1 MSRIRRA
8 APLPVAFFGRET
20 VDVARELLGARLV
33 SNLRGVRTAG
43 RIVEVE
49 AYLGA
54 QDPASH
60 AYAYRRHRQNE
71 SLYGPLGSWY
81 VYLSYGM
88 HWCANL
94 VAGPQGEGS
103 AILIRALEPLE
114 GLSVMRRRRGGAPDR
129 ELCAGPGRLTQAMG
143 ITRALDGL
151 SMPKAPIVIVSDE
164 QPAEGSIATTRRI
177 GLTKAA
183 DWPLRF
189 AIRGSPWVSGP
200 RIR

>member
-1 MSRIRRA
+1 VSQIRRA
-8 APLPVAFFGRET
+8 APLPVAFFRRRTIEA
-20 VDVARELLGARLV
+20 ARELLGARLV
-33 SNLRGVRTAG
+33 SNFRGVRTEG

-71 SLYGPLGSWY
+71 SLYGPVGSWY

-94 VAGPQGEGS
+94 VSGPPGEGS

-114 GLSVMRRRRGGAPDR
+114 GLPVMRRRRDGVPDR
-129 ELCAGPGRLTQAMG
+129 ALCSGPGRLTQAMG
-143 ITRALDGL
+143 ITRTLDGL
-151 SMPKAPIVIVSDE
+151 SMPKAPIIILADE
-164 QPAEGSIATTRRI
+164 TPAAESIATTPRI

-200 RIR
+200 KIR

>member
-1 MSRIRRA
+1 VSRIRRA

>member
-1 MSRIRRA
+1 MSRVRRA
-8 APLPVAFFGRET
+8 APLPVAFFRRET
-20 VDVARELLGARLV
+20 IEVARELLGARLV
-33 SNLRGVRTAG
+33 STVRGVRTEG

-54 QDPASH
+54 QDPGSH

-71 SLYGPLGSWY
+71 SLYAPVGTWY

-114 GLSVMRRRRGGAPDR
+114 GLPAMRRRRGGVPDR
-129 ELCAGPGRLTQAMG
+129 ALCSGPGRLTQAMG
-143 ITRALDGL
+143 ITRSLDGL
-151 SMPKAPIVIVSDE
+151 SMPKAPIVILADE
-164 QPAEGSIATTRRI
+164 PPAEETIATTPRI

>member
-8 APLPVAFFGRET
+8 APLPVAFFRRQTIE
-20 VDVARELLGARLV
+20 VARELLGARVV
-33 SNLRGVRTAG
+33 SNVRGVRTEG

-54 QDPASH
+54 KDPASH

-71 SLYGPLGSWY
+71 SLYGPIGSWY

-94 VAGPQGEGS
+94 VAGPPGEGS

-114 GLSVMRRRRGGAPDR
+114 GLPVMRRRRGNVPDR
-129 ELCAGPGRLTQAMG
+129 ALCSGPGRLTQAMG

-151 SMPKAPIVIVSDE
+151 SMPKAPIMILADE
-164 QPAEGSIATTRRI
+164 PPSEGTIATTTRI

-189 AIRGSPWVSGP
+189 AIRGSPWTSGP

>member
-8 APLPVAFFGRET
+8 APLPVAFFRRET
-20 VDVARELLGARLV
+20 IDVARELLGARLV

-71 SLYGPLGSWY
+71 SLYGPVGSWY

-94 VAGPQGEGS
+94 VAGPPGEGS

-114 GLSVMRRRRGGAPDR
+114 GLLVMRRRRGGVPDR
-129 ELCAGPGRLTQAMG
+129 ALCAGPGRLTQATG

-151 SMPKAPIVIVSDE
+151 SMPNAPIVIVSDE

>member
-8 APLPVAFFGRET
+8 APLPVAFFRRQTIE
-20 VDVARELLGARLV
+20 VARELLGSRLV
-33 SNLRGVRTAG
+33 SNFRGARTEG

-71 SLYGPLGSWY
+71 SLYGPIGSWY

-94 VAGPQGEGS
+94 VSGPPGEGS

-114 GLSVMRRRRGGAPDR
+114 GLPVMRRRRGGVPDR
-129 ELCAGPGRLTQAMG
+129 ALCSGPGRLTQAMG
-143 ITRALDGL
+143 ITRSLDGL
-151 SMPKAPIVIVSDE
+151 SMPKAPIVILADE
-164 QPAEGSIATTRRI
+164 PPAEKTIATTTRI

-189 AIRGSPWVSGP
+189 AIRG
-200 RIR
+200 

>member
-1 MSRIRRA
+1 VSRIRRA
-8 APLPVAFFGRET
+8 APLPVAFFRRHT
-20 VDVARELLGARLV
+20 IDVARELLGARLV
-33 SNLRGVRTAG
+33 SNIRGVRTEG

-54 QDPASH
+54 EDPASH

-71 SLYGPLGSWY
+71 SLYGPIGSWY
-81 VYLSYGM
+81 VYLSYGV

-103 AILIRALEPLE
+103 AILIRALEPLD
-114 GLSVMRRRRGGAPDR
+114 GLSVMRRRRGAVPDR
-129 ELCAGPGRLTQAMG
+129 ALCSGPGRLTQAMG

-151 SMPKAPIVIVSDE
+151 PMPGAPIVVLPDE
-164 QPAEGSIATTRRI
+164 APAEETIATTPRI

-183 DWPLRF
+183 AWPLRF